1 MSSIC
6 LCYIENVSKARIDY
20 AVRKLAKKSFARILV
35 CLLSEVNRRRSLPLL
50 DMKKIGRAR

>member
-6 LCYIENVSKARIDY
+6 LCYIEKVSKARIYY
-20 AVRKLAKKSFARILV
+20 AVRKLAKKSSARILV
-35 CLLSEVNRRRSLPLL
+35 CLLSEVRRRSLPLL